1 MKKDTPKLKPKMLP
15 EVKITSTRIQPKKTE
30 RKLTIEM
37 VRLYPKGMASKKSV
51 DSLKKVGYGKAIGS
65 PMMKKGQSPMYGTNA
80 SDIIK
85 QALKK
90 K

>member
-1 MKKDTPKLKPKMLP
+1 MAKKTIKKVMLP
-15 EVKITSTRIQPKKTE
+15 EVTITAKKVTRPQTKET
-30 RKLTIEM
+30 
-37 VRLYPKGMASKKSV
+37 VRLYPKGVVATKTV

-80 SDIIK
+80 SDVIK

-90 K
+90 KK